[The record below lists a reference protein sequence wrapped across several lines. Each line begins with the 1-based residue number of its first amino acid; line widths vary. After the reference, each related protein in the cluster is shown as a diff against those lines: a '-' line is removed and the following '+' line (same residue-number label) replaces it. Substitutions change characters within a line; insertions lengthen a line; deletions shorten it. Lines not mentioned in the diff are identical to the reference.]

1 MLSGSVKQKAQGGAP
16 ARLVS
21 GKLWERAFLMHVLA
35 PAQRGEG
42 VGGGSVHCANL
53 RHIEVREC
61 LAALCEEL
69 QQRRL
74 PPHRLS
80 GGLLHGRQG

>member
-1 MLSGSVKQKAQGGAP
+1 MAADATAVPVETFRVTTADGEGLTLCTCWRRRREERGSVVAQSIA
-16 ARLVS
+16 LI
-21 GKLWERAFLMHVLA
+21 
-35 PAQRGEG
+35 
-42 VGGGSVHCANL
+42 
-53 RHIEVREC
+53 RHIEVGKC

-74 PPHRLS
+74 PPRRLS

>member
-1 MLSGSVKQKAQGGAP
+1 MVAQSIA
-16 ARLVS
+16 LI
-21 GKLWERAFLMHVLA
+21 
-35 PAQRGEG
+35 
-42 VGGGSVHCANL
+42 
-53 RHIEVREC
+53 RHIEVGEC

-74 PPHRLS
+74 PPRRLS